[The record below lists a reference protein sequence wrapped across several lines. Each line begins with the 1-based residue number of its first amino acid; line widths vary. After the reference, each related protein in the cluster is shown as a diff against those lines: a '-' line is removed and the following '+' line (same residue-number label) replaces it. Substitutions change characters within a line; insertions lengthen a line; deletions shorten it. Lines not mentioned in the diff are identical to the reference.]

1 MTVKETIETR
11 RAYRSLD
18 HIEVT
23 EELIHQLASAAQL
36 SPSCFNNQPWQY
48 IFVYSKIKIKEMHEA
63 LSTGN
68 EWAKDASL
76 YIVVCARK
84 TDDCVIHD
92 REYYLFDTGISTGF
106 LILRATELG
115 LVAHPIAGYSP
126 TKTRDILN
134 IPKDLQVISLIV
146 VGKHAKII
154 KPILS
159 EKQQQQELQRPL
171 RKPYSLFVHYNT
183 YSEEEING

>member
-1 MTVKETIETR
+1 MTVKETIEKR

-18 HIEVT
+18 PIEIT

-48 IFVYSKIKIKEMHEA
+48 IFVYSKEALKQMHDA

-76 YIVVCARK
+76 YIAVCARR

-126 TKTRDILN
+126 KKTKDILC
-134 IPKDLQVISLIV
+134 IPEDLQVISLIV

-159 EKQQQQELQRPL
+159 EKQHQQEIQRPL
-171 RKPYSLFVHYNT
+171 RKTYSLFVHYNR
-183 YSEEEING
+183 YCEEKHNG